1 MNTLKKYKFLLYIE
15 CCVNTGVNTEK
26 KVDIGSAED
35 AQIMSM
41 KHAHKAKNSWGSGG
55 YMAEPWYRN
64 VLAF

>member
-26 KVDIGSAED
+26 KVDIGSAEG

-41 KHAHKAKNSWGSGG
+41 KHAHKAKNSWGSWQSPGRE
-55 YMAEPWYRN
+55 MFW
-64 VLAF
+64 FFDI